1 MSLPDTP
8 SDRKRPRFSG
18 QALQVLGLAV
28 ALIVL
33 LWVSLV
39 FTIHEGREAVLQE
52 THAKNLN
59 LALAH
64 KDRANSALQLFDQTL
79 LTLRDDFVHAQRP
92 PLIEQRLA
100 ALHVDRRYVG
110 IVSLIGPTGRVIATS
125 TPMPDANFLDR
136 QYFRF
141 HAIEPADQL
150 LVGPPIQGKATGKW
164 LISLT
169 RRITRPDGSF
179 GGVVFMALDPTFFA
193 TDYDKTE
200 LDPNAALALVG
211 LDGITRV
218 RRNAGKVSFGED
230 IRASPLF
237 RAIPQ
242 AASGSY
248 VGKAASDGQL
258 RAVSYSVLDRYPM
271 VVLVGSSV
279 NEVMQALLPRELL
292 LSVLGVLGS
301 ILIVAVAVIL
311 LSRNMKN
318 QTALV
323 LLEQSEARLKTIVE
337 VSPVP
342 MGLNN
347 RRSEI
352 TFLNAAFVSC
362 FGYTLEDI
370 PTLDAWWTAACPD
383 PQYREWARDASRSH
397 VTEPG
402 HQDGRL
408 GRLELTI
415 RCKDG
420 SGKTVMTSVTYLS
433 NATGGEYLAVL
444 YDVTDTVAAARKLE
458 HALQEKVVLLNEVHH
473 RVKNNL
479 QVITSL
485 LRLEAG
491 RSAHPATRTVLQDMQ
506 GRIRSM
512 ALLHESL
519 YRSGVFARIDLGAYL
534 KQLAT
539 QAFRSVS
546 DKRDAVRLDLAL
558 DEVHVSLDQAT
569 PCGLLVNE
577 LISNCFKHAFPENGG
592 GVLRIELRALPAPD
606 GQAPEVRLCVSD
618 TGVGL
623 PADFEVRRA
632 ESLGMQLVADLTT
645 QIGGALTVGRGPGA
659 EFCVAF
665 KPEFVYE
672 K

>member
-1 MSLPDTP
+1 MTLSGTP
-8 SDRKRPRFSG
+8 PPERYLRFSG
-18 QALQVLGLAV
+18 QAVPVLGVAV
-28 ALIVL
+28 VLMAL
-33 LWVSLV
+33 LWVMLV
-39 FTIHEGREAVLQE
+39 FTIHEGREAALHE
-52 THAKNLN
+52 THARNLN

-79 LTLRDDFVHAQRP
+79 LALRDDYAHAKTP
-92 PLIEQRLA
+92 PLIEPRLA
-100 ALHVDRRYVG
+100 ALQVDRRYVG
-110 IVSLIGPTGRVIATS
+110 IVSLIGPTGRVLATT
-125 TPMPDANFLDR
+125 TPMPEANFSDR

-141 HAIEPADQL
+141 HAAEPADQL

-169 RRITRPDGSF
+169 RRITAPDGTF

-193 TDYDKTE
+193 TDYEKID
-200 LDPNAALALVG
+200 LGPHAALALIG

-218 RRNAGKVSFGED
+218 RRNAGKISFGED
-230 IRASPLF
+230 IRASQLF
-237 RAIPQ
+237 KEIPY

-258 RAVSYSVLDRYPM
+258 RAVSYSVLSGYPM
-271 VVLVGSSV
+271 VVVVGSSV
-279 NEVMQALLPRELL
+279 DDVMQALLPREVL
-292 LSVLGVLGS
+292 LSGLGALGS
-301 ILIVAVAVIL
+301 GLIAALAAIFL
-311 LSRNMKN
+311 LRNRKS
-318 QTALV
+318 QAALL
-323 LLEQSEARLKTIVE
+323 LLEQSEGRLKTIVE

-342 MGLNN
+342 MALNA
-347 RRSEI
+347 RGGDL

-362 FGYTLEDI
+362 FGYTLTDI
-370 PTLDAWWTAACPD
+370 PTVQAWQVAAYPD
-383 PQYREWARDASRSH
+383 LQYRQWVRDASRGH
-397 VTEPG
+397 VTETG

-415 RCKDG
+415 RCKNGTD
-420 SGKTVMTSVTYLS
+420 KTVLASVSFLS

-491 RSAHPATRTVLQDMQ
+491 RSAYAPTKVVLQDMQ

-519 YRSGVFARIDLGAYL
+519 YRSGVFARVDLGAYL

-546 DKRDAVRLDLAL
+546 DRHEAVRLAL
-558 DEVHVSLDQAT
+558 ELDAVNVSLDQAT

-577 LISNCFKHAFPENGG
+577 LISNCFKHAFPHGTG
-592 GVLRIELRALPAPD
+592 GVLRIELKNLPALD
-606 GQAPEVRLCVSD
+606 GQAPGVRLCVSD

-632 ESLGMQLVADLTT
+632 ESLGMQLVADLST
-645 QIGGALTVGRGPGA
+645 QIGGILIVGLGPGA
-659 EFCVAF
+659 EFCVTF
-665 KPEFVYE
+665 KPELVYE